1 MKASFNQ
8 QIAQYRGK
16 VPDQQLMDL
25 AVGQFEEQLAK
36 TQEQVG
42 FTCNRVMPVVVVACI
57 DSCCFDGYTE
67 LSLELRPHGEGCQ

>member
-42 FTCNRVMPVVVVACI
+42 FT
-57 DSCCFDGYTE
+57 TLL
-67 LSLELRPHGEGCQ
+67 LSTTL